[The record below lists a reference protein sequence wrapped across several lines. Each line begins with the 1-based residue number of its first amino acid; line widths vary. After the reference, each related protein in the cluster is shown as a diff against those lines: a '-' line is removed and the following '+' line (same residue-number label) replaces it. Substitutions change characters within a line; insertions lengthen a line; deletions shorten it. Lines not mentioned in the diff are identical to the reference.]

1 MKKKLITSIISGII
15 AACVAIPAVT
25 HATTSLRDPNG
36 DGWITAADST
46 FINTFL
52 GGTMTPSNLT
62 PLDFDQNGIV
72 SAMDSFKVQV
82 YDSGITN
89 IVPDASAND
98 PTITPA
104 SETLSYRKYPFN
116 SSSYST
122 YTLYP
127 NTFTVNNIEEPR
139 NLLTD
144 DTTTSVVRLETQD
157 SQKGSGFIVGNHIV
171 ATAAHCVLDSTGNV
185 DTHVNVSIIGED
197 GEILANYVPDY
208 IHIPEKFFNTNTSD
222 YYDYA
227 LLEIGD
233 GDLNQYGVMQLGY
246 CLDSYINNSGSVR
259 VMGFPKIG
267 NDWGSRYY
275 SYGTLSST
283 NNIFQMN
290 YSAQTEEGM
299 SGGPVYVEETF
310 IRYQYNIVEKKKTV
324 IGIHNDRENS
334 LGYGTRINTQ
344 HLKFYYN
351 NPNITN

>member
-1 MKKKLITSIISGII
+1 MKKKFITSIISGII
-15 AACVAIPAVT
+15 AACVAIPVVT

-46 FINTFL
+46 FINLFL

-82 YDSGITN
+82 YNSGITN

-104 SETLSYRKYPFN
+104 TETLTYRKYAFN
-116 SSSYST
+116 SST
-122 YTLYP
+122 YDTYDLYP
-127 NTFTVNNIEEPR
+127 NTFSVNSIDETD
-139 NLLTD
+139 LLFTD
-144 DTTTSVVRLETQD
+144 DDTTSVVRLTTQG
-157 SQKGSGFIVGNHIV
+157 SGGSGFIVGNHVV
-171 ATAAHCVLDSTGNV
+171 ATSAHSVLDSSGDV
-185 DTHVNVSIIGED
+185 DTHVNVTIIGED

-208 IHIPEKFFNTNTSD
+208 IHIPNKFFTPSVSN

-227 LLEIGD
+227 LLYIGD
-233 GDLNQYGVMQLGY
+233 GDLNQYGVMKLGY
-246 CLDSYINNSGSVR
+246 CLDSYINDGGAVR

-267 NDWGSRYY
+267 NNWGNRYY
-275 SYGTLSST
+275 SFGTLSSS
-283 NNIFQMN
+283 NNMFQML
-290 YSAQTEEGM
+290 YSAQTAERM

-324 IGIHNDRENS
+324 IGIHSNES
-334 LGYGTRINTQ
+334 GSSGCGVRINSQ
-344 HLKFYYN
+344 HLKFYYDN
-351 NPNITN
+351 SNLT